1 MVILMW
7 NNLKNHLNKMN
18 IKIMIQFKINY
29 QDWMK
34 LKLNSLSRVKNLDI
48 LIMYSNNIIKKN
60 S

>member
-34 LKLNSLSRVKNLDI
+34 LKLNSQSRVKNLDI